1 MLTDALPPP
10 LTDAEAAHAARVA
23 AALRERI
30 DTEGGWI
37 PFSTFMEIALYAP
50 GLGYYAVPRALFGA
64 DGDFVTAPE
73 LSPLF
78 AACLSNGVADVLAQT
93 GGGDVV
99 EFGGGSGALA
109 AEMLP
114 ALLRIGAS
122 VRHYRIVEP
131 SPALAARQRDR
142 LACDPGLSVCRDRF
156 AWHEALPDESWCG
169 AAIANEVVD
178 ALPVDRFRVTRD
190 GCEAVGVARAGDGFA
205 FEARTAGDALA
216 SAVESLQGALSARMP
231 PGFVSELRPGQ
242 RAWLRDGTR
251 GLTKGAVLVFDYGL
265 PRDHYYHASRDGGT
279 LCGFRRHRRIVDP
292 LATPGLQDLTAWVDY
307 SALADDGADAGLAL
321 GGFATQAHYLLAAGI
336 DAELARLSE
345 DAEPAAL
352 RALRQDAATL
362 MLPGEMGERFKVM
375 ALTRGISGPLH
386 GFGFRDLA
394 ASL

>member
-1 MLTDALPPP
+1 VLTDAPPPP
-10 LTDAEAAHAARVA
+10 LTEFESAHVARVA
-23 AALRERI
+23 AALRARI
-30 DTEGGWI
+30 EAEGGWI
-37 PFSTFMEIALYAP
+37 PFATFMEVALYAP

-64 DGDFVTAPE
+64 AGDFVTAPE

-78 AACLSNGVADVLAQT
+78 AACLANGVADVLART

-99 EFGGGSGALA
+99 EFGAGSGALA

-114 ALLRIGAS
+114 ALLRVGAP
-122 VRHYRIVEP
+122 VGHYRIVEP

-142 LACDPGLSVCRDRF
+142 LAGDPKLAACRGRF
-156 AWHEALPDESWCG
+156 AWHDAVPDEAWRG
-169 AAIANEVVD
+169 VAIANEVVD

-190 GCEAVGVARAGDGFA
+190 GCEAVGVVGAGEGFA
-205 FEARTAGDALA
+205 FEARPAGEALA
-216 SAVESLQGALSARMP
+216 EAVEELQRALSARMS
-231 PGFVSELRPGQ
+231 PGFVSEWRPGQ

-251 GLTKGAVLVFDYGL
+251 ALTKGAFLVFDYGL

-279 LCGFRRHRRIVDP
+279 LCGFRRHRRIADP

-307 SALADDGADAGLAL
+307 SALADDGAGAGLAL

-336 DAELARLSE
+336 DAELACLSE
-345 DAEPAAL
+345 NADPAAL
-352 RALRQDAATL
+352 RGLRQDAATL